1 MASLAEGDP
10 THLPAKNFAG
20 DIEFHL
26 TTAQLRKI
34 EKAHASGKGCLLKLS
49 PAQVKMMAQK
59 GSGRFTDMLRQGYNM
74 AKPALRSGL
83 KAGVAFGARKLE
95 DKIADAAQL
104 EGEGF
109 FGDVLKKV
117 AHGGVDLVASQLG
130 AGAKKG
136 GWIGSDIF
144 GGKVK
149 PAKRKQQGKG
159 FFGNVLKK
167 VAHGGVDLIANQ
179 LGGKV
184 KPPPK
189 RKQQGKGFFGDIGKK
204 LAHGGVDLIANQLG
218 AGVPNPRANPNEGL
232 RAALYQKKV
241 GAGLYLP

>member
-26 TTAQLRKI
+26 TTAQLRRI

-59 GSGRFTDMLRQGYNM
+59 GSGRFTDLLRQGYNM

-149 PAKRKQQGKG
+149 PVRQQGKG

-179 LGGKV
+179 LG
-184 KPPPK
+184 
-189 RKQQGKGFFGDIGKK
+189 
-204 LAHGGVDLIANQLG
+204 
-218 AGVPNPRANPNEGL
+218 AGIPNPRANPNEGL